1 MLQRW
6 TLAHDDFKLAPH
18 CHMHVLAM
26 KNKYILLIPVD
37 RVYLATDTIIY
48 ARIDSCLMGPIVCV
62 VDALLVKI

>member
-1 MLQRW
+1 MMILSWPR
-6 TLAHDDFKLAPH
+6 TVICMVTGYILY
-18 CHMHVLAM
+18 VLAM